1 MALINCWECDAT
13 ISTTAEACPKCGA
26 PSKHASSAAQD
37 LQPAAQTMGIDPE
50 IHKEMLAQASI
61 AVKRKKLLKSLQE
74 IVAGNVHENFFNAK
88 GSGKKV
94 YAQIQWKHY
103 FIDDHEKDKT
113 TQTHVS
119 KTTGF
124 TNRGNSYVKDVN
136 VSTTTT
142 NYDYVDVID
151 MEDHKSTY
159 RLVDC
164 RLDKLNSGQVIS
176 LGWVNKSEQPLVDEQ
191 CSADAWQIGQSWGES
206 IQPSIF
212 VSHLDPKGGTES
224 NWQALASEEFKDS
237 FISSSIGKWH
247 LLWLTPVVLSV
258 LGFREELLITSS
270 VIALSTMMIVKI
282 ARSIKAGKQFKLLKE
297 WYRNEAGLMLNKGND
312 SYERLR

>member
-26 PSKHASSAAQD
+26 PSKHVNSVAQD
-37 LQPAAQTMGIDPE
+37 LQPVVQTIGIDPE
-50 IHKEMLAQASI
+50 VHKEMLAQASI
-61 AVKRKKLLKSLQE
+61 TVKRKKLLKNLQD
-74 IVAGNVHENFFNAK
+74 IVAGTVHEKFLNAK
-88 GSGKKV
+88 GNGKKV

-142 NYDYVDVID
+142 HYDYVDVID
-151 MEDHKSTY
+151 TKDHKSTY

-164 RLDKLNSGQVIS
+164 QLDKLKAGQVIS

-191 CSADAWQIGQSWGES
+191 CSEDSGPIGQSWGEN

-212 VSHLDPKGGTES
+212 VSHLDPKGGSES
-224 NWQALASEEFKDS
+224 NWQALASEEFNDS

-258 LGFREELLITSS
+258 ANFQEELLISGS
-270 VIALSTMMIVKI
+270 VIALSAMIVVKV
-282 ARSIKAGKQFKLLKE
+282 ARSIKAGKQFKLFKE
-297 WYRNEAGLMLNKGND
+297 WYRNEASQMLHKGND